1 MGWLITL
8 SILFLLAVLPLGV
21 SVNYDSDG
29 PLVKIIAGPLR
40 VKVFPLP
47 KKQKKDRTVLK
58 IVALV
63 AVVAIL
69 GSIGGV
75 LLTKAIDG
83 INKPAEDPAPQLQQ
97 EQQRQLLKA
106 REEMEQLQQ
115 QSLERQ
121 QLLHRKQY

>member
-1 MGWLITL
+1 MDENN
-8 SILFLLAVLPLGV
+8 SMNFEFQPVEEPAQESAKPAD
-21 SVNYDSDG
+21 NYQPFDPERFRQQEQQRTYYYPPS
-29 PLVKIIAGPLR
+29 PP
-40 VKVFPLP
+40 P

-97 EQQRQLLKA
+97 
-106 REEMEQLQQ
+106 
-115 QSLERQ
+115 
-121 QLLHRKQY
+121 